1 MYFFFFFLFSFQG
14 SLFRFV
20 QLDSQQGQASC
31 TLSLEIC
38 KPCLVLE
45 PGQVRPVTPLP
56 RVSILTFLRC
66 FAGFWEV
73 GLDPQTGRVVGLF

>member
-1 MYFFFFFLFSFQG
+1 MEFFFLLSFQG

-31 TLSLEIC
+31 ILSLEIC
-38 KPCLVLE
+38 KPCLVWEL
-45 PGQVRPVTPLP
+45 GQVRPLPP
-56 RVSILTFLRC
+56 RVSKLTFLPC

>member
-1 MYFFFFFLFSFQG
+1 MDFFFFSFQG

-20 QLDSQQGQASC
+20 QLDSQQEQASS

-45 PGQVRPVTPLP
+45 PGQVRPVTPLSP
-56 RVSILTFLRC
+56 RVSILTLLRC
-66 FAGFWEV
+66 FVGFWEV
-73 GLDPQTGRVVGLF
+73 GLDPQTGRVIGLF